1 MKLLKT
7 GQKVIV
13 NTGGEDCPA
22 LIITPQARNIH
33 GEPMPHRLTGSDG
46 DAYFCKFENNTAQY
60 IPAKYIKTV

>member
-1 MKLLKT
+1 MKNLRT

-22 LIITPQARNIH
+22 VIYSPKLKNIH
-33 GEPMPHRLTGSDG
+33 GEPMPHKLTGSDG
-46 DAYFCKFENNTAQY
+46 NSYCCYFNNGTLQY